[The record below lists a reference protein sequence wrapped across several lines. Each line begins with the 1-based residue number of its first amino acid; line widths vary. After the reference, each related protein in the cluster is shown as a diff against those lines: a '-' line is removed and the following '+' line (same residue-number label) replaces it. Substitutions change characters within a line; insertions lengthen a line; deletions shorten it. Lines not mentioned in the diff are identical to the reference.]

1 MRCWL
6 VRRDQTG
13 WAAVLMKL
21 IFLWRRVTISKIYEW
36 QFAPNRKKK
45 MGAGLK
51 EWLKGHI
58 FTFSEGHLEVAAL
71 KLKYEI

>member
-1 MRCWL
+1 
-6 VRRDQTG
+6 
-13 WAAVLMKL
+13 
-21 IFLWRRVTISKIYEW
+21 
-36 QFAPNRKKK
+36 